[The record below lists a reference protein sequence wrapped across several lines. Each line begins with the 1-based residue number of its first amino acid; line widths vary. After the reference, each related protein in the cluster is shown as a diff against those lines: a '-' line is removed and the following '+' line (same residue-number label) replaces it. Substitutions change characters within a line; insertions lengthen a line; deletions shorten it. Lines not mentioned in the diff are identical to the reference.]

1 MSNWSNCIV
10 KEDGVF
16 SLAELY
22 YNRVGDNVVVTGFS
36 VEDGP
41 FAELSDLLAFK
52 GAGRDID
59 EAIRQ
64 GFYVEYKDSTYSAY
78 SLTTGEKEYL

>member
-1 MSNWSNCIV
+1 MNWSTCIV
-10 KEDGVF
+10 KENGVF

-22 YNRVGDNVVVTGFS
+22 YNRVGDSVVITGFS

-41 FAELSDLLAFK
+41 FEELSEILAFA
-52 GAGRDID
+52 GCGRDID

-64 GFYVEYKDSTYSAY
+64 GIYVEYKDGAY
-78 SLTTGEKEYL
+78 QAYDLVTGEKEEL

>member
-1 MSNWSNCIV
+1 MTSWSNCIV
-10 KEDGVF
+10 KENGVF

-22 YNRVGDNVVVTGFS
+22 YDRVGDNVVVAGFS

-41 FAELSDLLAFK
+41 FTELSETLAFK

-64 GFYVEYKDSTYSAY
+64 GFYVEYKDNAYSAY